1 MSVRRS
7 LSLVA
12 VALLIV
18 GCEQQAA
25 PSPTPPSASAAAAVV
40 APMCDLSVGPR
51 EVVVSAARRR
61 ELGLDYWPDMTLAV
75 DRHGDAYTFYAQ
87 NGGDTRIIARST
99 GTLDDPVQSVIP
111 RIGVQQEKIP
121 DSYNGM
127 AAVYRDS
134 MTDTLIG
141 FSYTERQF
149 SSGYGFYS
157 GTGILKSTDDG
168 KTWTDLGPII
178 QDADAYDPAAPHIGG
193 QYGLPLI
200 VGDYFNL
207 YFVGMGVAR
216 ARVDDVIRAAV
227 DRDALVP
234 WMKYFNGAWTEP
246 AIGGRFT
253 ALEMKGSAW
262 TAYRA
267 SIQPV
272 SNVAVYGGSYNEHLK
287 KYLLIIG
294 QWPMTKL
301 GNDSADLHL
310 LESSDGLVWENE
322 LEIEH
327 GGWAAMYGTVV
338 GMGKD
343 PHVSGSDFYIYYT
356 YYPNNG
362 WWVDAQLAR
371 RLVSCKPTARES
383 TALTLGVRADPVKLA
398 QNATISLKNA
408 TGTPVVGANV
418 EVSWTPNGGLGVTE
432 EHALSGVVPVGART
446 ALVQLHY
453 NQHVTG
459 VFTAPIDVT
468 VYDAR
473 YGESSAPPRTIPNG
487 DFARGLTGWSGT
499 TRTNASVATDA
510 AGRRGLQV
518 KAAQSESGFL
528 NSATFPVTAGAP
540 YQFAVTARVA
550 AASQNAGGFT
560 IMFFDGRGDP
570 QGGWTLVF
578 SGTHVVPGVSDAD
591 GNVSVKDLPTT
602 GFDIRARYEGDTTHR
617 PAAPAFRRD

>member
-1 MSVRRS
+1 MSARRS
-7 LSLVA
+7 LSFVA

-18 GCEQQAA
+18 GCEQQSA
-25 PSPTPPSASAAAAVV
+25 PSTPPSVSAAAVAV
-40 APMCDLSVGPR
+40 APKCDLSVGPR

-111 RIGVQQEKIP
+111 RIGVQKEKIP

-141 FSYTERQF
+141 FSYTERHF
-149 SSGYGFYS
+149 PSGYGFYG

-178 QDADAYDPAAPHIGG
+178 QDADAYDPAAPHVGG

-200 VGDYFNL
+200 VGDYFHL

-253 ALEMKGSAW
+253 PLEMKNSAW
-262 TAYRA
+262 SAYRA

-272 SNVAVYGGSYNEHLK
+272 SNVAVYGSSYNEYLK

-294 QWPMTKL
+294 QWPMTTL

-327 GGWAAMYGTVV
+327 GGWAAMYGTIV
-338 GMGKD
+338 GTGKD
-343 PHVSGSDFYIYYT
+343 PHISGSDFYVYYT
-356 YYPNNG
+356 YAPTNG
-362 WWVDAQLAR
+362 WWADSQLAR
-371 RLVSCKPTARES
+371 RLVSCKPTVRES
-383 TALTLGVRADPVKLA
+383 TQLTLGVRADPVKVA
-398 QNATISLKNA
+398 QNAAITLQTSSGQPVGGA
-408 TGTPVVGANV
+408 TV
-418 EVSWTPNGGLGVTE
+418 EVAWSSTSGAGEPTVF
-432 EHALSGVVPVGART
+432 ALSGVVPPRSRS
-446 ALVQLHY
+446 ALVQLNY
-453 NQHVTG
+453 NERNTG
-459 VFTAPIDVT
+459 PLVGRVDVT
-468 VYDAR
+468 LYDAR
-473 YGESSAPPRTIPNG
+473 YGETGAAPRSIPNG
-487 DFARGLTGWSGT
+487 DFRQGLVGWSGT
-499 TRTNASVATDA
+499 ARSAFSVAADA
-510 AGRRGLQV
+510 DGKRGLHV
-518 KAAQSESGFL
+518 RAAASEFGSL
-528 NSATFPVTAGAP
+528 NSPAFTVTPGAS
-540 YQFAVTARVA
+540 YSFEVTARVA
-550 AASQNAGGFT
+550 AVSRNIGGFAIIFLDAQEVARWT
-560 IMFFDGRGDP
+560 IIFND
-570 QGGWTLVF
+570 
-578 SGTHVVPGVSDAD
+578 THVVRGVTDAS
-591 GNVSVKDLPTT
+591 GSLVVPDLPTT
-602 GFDIRARYEGDTTHR
+602 GFDIRARYEGDATHR
-617 PAAPAFRRD
+617 SAAPAFRRD